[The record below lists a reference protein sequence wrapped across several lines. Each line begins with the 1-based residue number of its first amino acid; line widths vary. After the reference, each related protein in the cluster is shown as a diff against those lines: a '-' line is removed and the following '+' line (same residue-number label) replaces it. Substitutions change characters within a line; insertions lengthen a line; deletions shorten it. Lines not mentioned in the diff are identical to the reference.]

1 MIWSG
6 ALLTFIGFLSLWTW
20 NMSSKVEEEAQ
31 SLSVP
36 MCVDYIKIRVGEWT
50 MVMLGE
56 TAWPF
61 INDSAKRAAAQNAP
75 PANNRSSI

>member
-1 MIWSG
+1 
-6 ALLTFIGFLSLWTW
+6 
-20 NMSSKVEEEAQ
+20 MSSKVEEEAQ

-56 TAWPF
+56 TECLCVCVSVRVRVCAC
-61 INDSAKRAAAQNAP
+61 ACVCV
-75 PANNRSSI
+75 